1 MTSPVTAY
9 SQLSENS
16 LAQGRL
22 SPYSTDHSCCE
33 QYCCAGSH
41 GTIWLSIDGQCRQL
55 QRTTSRKENLAL
67 SPTKRAAKPSDS
79 PPTLPHVLHE
89 TNNNSE
95 SPSQSTTGISSLAS
109 SQCVP
114 SSSGYQLNS
123 VTGFKKRCVSTQ
135 NKNEESD
142 DSPYR
147 AAVEPDSV

>member
-22 SPYSTDHSCCE
+22 SPYSTDRPCCE
-33 QYCCAGSH
+33 QYCCTDSN

-55 QRTTSRKENLAL
+55 QRTSRKENLAL
-67 SPTKRAAKPSDS
+67 SSTKRAAKPSDS
-79 PPTLPHVLHE
+79 LTTLAHVLHE

-95 SPSQSTTGISSLAS
+95 SPSQTTTGISSLAS

-114 SSSGYQLNS
+114 SSSGHQLNS
-123 VTGFKKRCVSTQ
+123 VTVFKKRCISTQ
-135 NKNEESD
+135 NENKESD

-147 AAVEPDSV
+147 AEVEPDSV